1 MNDRAFRLDFFIA
14 IGALLVSALT
24 AGTLIYQTRVI
35 GDQFSATIWPYLTLS
50 TTYELRGV
58 TISVDN
64 DGVGPALVHAARLTL
79 DGKFEPS
86 WNAYLVA
93 LLHKSGLHLRP
104 RSGVQIMMSSIGPSS
119 TLRAGE
125 SRMLLKFTLPQG
137 VQIARLV
144 EHTTTVDVCYCSLN
158 GTCWMLHD
166 VSGQI
171 GHTPQPVSRCAD
183 DTAIQSNPFF
193 ARPGAAP
200 AR

>member
-35 GDQFSATIWPYLTLS
+35 GDQFSATIWPYLSLS
-50 TTYELRGV
+50 TTYNLRGV

-64 DGVGPALVHAARLTL
+64 DGMGPALVQSARLTL
-79 DGKFEPS
+79 DGTFQPS
-86 WNAYLVA
+86 WNAYLEKLARDSKIAFTRRGDAQVTMA
-93 LLHKSGLHLRP
+93 
-104 RSGVQIMMSSIGPSS
+104 SIGPSS

-125 SRMLLKFTLPQG
+125 SQTLLKLTLPEG
-137 VQIARLV
+137 VQITKLIA
-144 EHTTTVDVCYCSLN
+144 HTTTVEICYCSLN
-158 GTCWMLHD
+158 GSCWALHD

-171 GHTPQPVSRCAD
+171 GNNPQPVSHCAD
-183 DTAIQSNPFF
+183 NLAIQSNPVFVPPT
-193 ARPGAAP
+193 PGP